1 MNSGAEPIGGSVA
14 IVTGGSVAIVT
25 GGSVSIVTG
34 GSVSVVIG
42 GSVDT
47 VTGGSVSPT
56 GGVVAG
62 TNVES
67 EGAGVKGGGLRP
79 VVGPPCVIYSAR
91 YGRITMSCICVSQN
105 KNINGRQTRVDTY
118 SISTTLLR
126 MRH

>member
-1 MNSGAEPIGGSVA
+1 LNSGAEPIGGSVA

-34 GSVSVVIG
+34 GSVIG

-79 VVGPPCVIYSAR
+79 VVGSPPCVIYSAR
-91 YGRITMSCICVSQN
+91 
-105 KNINGRQTRVDTY
+105 
-118 SISTTLLR
+118 
-126 MRH
+126 